1 MDVLTQTIWDFMSA
15 AYRKGLLDESL
26 SLAGK
31 AMPADM
37 DLGDALGTMEEFL
50 VSADF
55 SGLETLSETILPS
68 IIKALSTD
76 EALVG
81 LKEAIVILG
90 PAIQDQATNG
100 GMDAKTMLNTGIIVG
115 KSLMALRPVVPVLLP
130 VLTSLYSDQIK
141 EFVKNQAGTMMAG
154 ALNAGCKAIINNPD
168 ITAKVM
174 ADIFSAIDVQSL
186 GQALATLIKELPAH
200 RPPLA
205 RLTMMT
211 FVKGSG
217 IRLLRRIGGKK

>member
-1 MDVLTQTIWDFMSA
+1 MDVLTQTIWDFMAA
-15 AYRKGLLDESL
+15 AYRKGLLDEVL
-26 SLAGK
+26 SLTGN

-55 SGLETLSETILPS
+55 SGLENLSETILPS
-68 IIKALSTD
+68 IINALSTD

-81 LKEAIVILG
+81 LKEAIVLLG
-90 PAIQDQATNG
+90 PVIQDQATNG
-100 GMDAKTMLNTGIIVG
+100 DGDAKAMLDTGITVG
-115 KSLMALRPVVPVLLP
+115 KSLMALRPVVLALLP

-141 EFVKNQAGTMMAG
+141 GFIKDQAGSMMAG

-168 ITAKVM
+168 ITAKVL
-174 ADIFSAIDVQSL
+174 ADIFSAIDVKSL
-186 GQALATLIKELPAH
+186 GQALAILIRELPIH

-205 RLTMMT
+205 RLTLMT
-211 FVKGSG
+211 FIKGSG
-217 IRLLRRIGGKK
+217 MRVLRRIGVKK